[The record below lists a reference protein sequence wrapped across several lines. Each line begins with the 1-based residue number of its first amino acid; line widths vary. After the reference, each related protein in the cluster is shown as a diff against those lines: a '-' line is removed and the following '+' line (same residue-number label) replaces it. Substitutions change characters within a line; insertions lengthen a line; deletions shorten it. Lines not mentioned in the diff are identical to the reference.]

1 MYFAETWTLKPCF
14 DWGLIG
20 CWELCQGDTSVTRH
34 QHLWGVIHLL
44 LFPGADQRL
53 KQGQCL
59 LHLLQYPSF
68 QQNSHRAKA
77 DYSLQV
83 FGGSSLCSFILSP
96 SLPLYLTP
104 SLFPSPHLFLFHFV
118 VSWTISCDGLLKY
131 LICHSN
137 MCLKPQSYLE
147 SHVFLV
153 QSQ

>member
-1 MYFAETWTLKPCF
+1 MYFAETWILKPCF
-14 DWGLIG
+14 DRGLIG
-20 CWELCQGDTSVTRH
+20 CWELCQGDTSVTRR
-34 QHLWGVIHLL
+34 QHLWGGIHPL

-83 FGGSSLCSFILSP
+83 SGGSSLCPFTSLSFPTFLSH
-96 SLPLYLTP
+96 SLPF
-104 SLFPSPHLFLFHFV
+104 SLSSSLSFSF
-118 VSWTISCDGLLKY
+118 CGLLDNLLWWLTKY

-137 MCLKPQSYLE
+137 VCLKPQSYLE